1 MDFLYRIAESIGFDH
16 PLHPPLTH
24 MPAGLV
30 VGAFIFLLVALI
42 LKRHKGLNTT
52 AYHCIVLA
60 LVFLF
65 PTALLGFTDWWHFY
79 AGVWSFPIKIKI
91 FLTIALFIFLVA
103 AIIMELKNIGGL
115 MSKSVVY
122 FLCLVSV
129 IGLGYF
135 GGQLVFAD
143 KVADASEGLNNGE
156 KLYAVNCG
164 SCHPNGGNLIKP
176 SLPVVNSPMLKSL
189 DTFIKY
195 SRNPRLPDNSSGPM
209 PAFSKEK
216 LSDKEMKQI
225 YQYIIDSLATK
236 RS

>member
-1 MDFLYRIAESIGFDH
+1 MGFDH
-16 PLHPPLTH
+16 PLHPALTH

-30 VGAFIFLLVALI
+30 VGSFIFLLVALTF
-42 LKRHKGLNTT
+42 KRRKNLNTT

-60 LVFLF
+60 LIFLF

-79 AGVWSFPIKIKI
+79 DGVWSFPIKIKI
-91 FLTIALFIFLVA
+91 FLTIALFIFLVVG
-103 AIIMELKNIGGL
+103 IVMEIKNVGGL

-122 FLCLVSV
+122 FLCVLSV

-143 KVADASEGLNNGE
+143 RIADASDGLNDGE
-156 KLYAVNCG
+156 KLYAVNCA
-164 SCHPNGGNLIKP
+164 SCHPNGGNLINP
-176 SLPVVNSPMLKSL
+176 SLPVITSPMLKNP
-189 DTFIKY
+189 DTFINF
-195 SRNPRLPDNSSGPM
+195 SRNPRRSDNSPGSM
-209 PAFSKEK
+209 PAISKEK

-225 YQYIIDSLATK
+225 YQYIVKSLATK

>member
-1 MDFLYRIAESIGFDH
+1 MDFLYRFSESIGFDH

-30 VGAFIFLLVALI
+30 IGAFIFILVALTF
-42 LKRHKGLNTT
+42 KRHRSLNTT

-65 PTALLGFTDWWHFY
+65 PTAVLGFTDWWHFY
-79 AGVWSFPIKIKI
+79 DGVWSLPIKIKI
-91 FLTIALFIFLVA
+91 FLTMTLFIFLVA
-103 AIIMELKNIGGL
+103 GIMMEIKNVGGL

-122 FLCLVSV
+122 FLCVVSV

-143 KVADASEGLNNGE
+143 RLADASDGINDGE

-164 SCHPNGGNLIKP
+164 TCHPNGGNLINP
-176 SLPVVNSPMLKSL
+176 SSPVINSPTLKNL
-189 DTFIKY
+189 DTFTNF
-195 SRNPRLPDNSSGPM
+195 SRNPRRPDGSQGTM
-209 PAFSKEK
+209 PAVSKEK
-216 LSDKEMKQI
+216 LSDQQLRNI
-225 YQYIIDSLATK
+225 YQYITNSLAK
-236 RS
+236 KPS